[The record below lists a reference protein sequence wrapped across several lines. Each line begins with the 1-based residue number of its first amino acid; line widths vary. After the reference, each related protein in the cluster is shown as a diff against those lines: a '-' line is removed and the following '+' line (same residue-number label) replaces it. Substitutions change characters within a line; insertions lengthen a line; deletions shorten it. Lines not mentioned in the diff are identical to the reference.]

1 MQAYITK
8 RLLLFI
14 PTVLLITLMIFALLR
29 VLPGDPALEL
39 LAGDEGDG
47 QFTQEQLDA
56 LRARLGTDRH
66 IVVQYA
72 DWMWGMLRLDF
83 GTSMFTDAAIS
94 EDLVKK
100 LPITLELTILAVLLA
115 NIVAVPLGVISALK
129 QDTLGDYVSRIITL
143 AGISVPNFWVAILL
157 IIFLLLWTGWLPP
170 LGYENLWEDPWI
182 NLQQLFFPA
191 IALGFSNMAFIGRV
205 TRSTMLEVL
214 RDDYIRTARAKGL
227 SERLVLSRH
236 ALRNALLPVVT
247 TSGYE
252 FGRLLAGTVIIET
265 IFLIPGMGRYL
276 IDAVFHRDY
285 TAIQGM
291 MVVIAVSVLTVN
303 VILDLAYAWLD
314 PRIRFT

>member
-1 MQAYITK
+1 
-8 RLLLFI
+8 
-14 PTVLLITLMIFALLR
+14 
-29 VLPGDPALEL
+29 
-39 LAGDEGDG
+39 
-47 QFTQEQLDA
+47 
-56 LRARLGTDRH
+56 
-66 IVVQYA
+66 
-72 DWMWGMLRLDF
+72 
-83 GTSMFTDAAIS
+83 
-94 EDLVKK
+94 
-100 LPITLELTILAVLLA
+100 
-115 NIVAVPLGVISALK
+115 
-129 QDTLGDYVSRIITL
+129 
-143 AGISVPNFWVAILL
+143 
-157 IIFLLLWTGWLPP
+157 
-170 LGYENLWEDPWI
+170 
-182 NLQQLFFPA
+182 
-191 IALGFSNMAFIGRV
+191 MAFIGRV
-205 TRSTMLEVL
+205 TRSAMLEVL

>member
-14 PTVLLITLMIFALLR
+14 PTVLLITLMVFALLR

-143 AGISVPNFWVAILL
+143 AGISVPNFWVAILM

-170 LGYENLWEDPWI
+170 LGYENLWEDPWT

-205 TRSTMLEVL
+205 TRSAMLEVL

-303 VILDLAYAWLD
+303 VILDLTYAWLD

>member
-14 PTVLLITLMIFALLR
+14 PTVLVITLMVFALLR

-143 AGISVPNFWVAILL
+143 AGISVPNFWVAILM

-170 LGYENLWEDPWI
+170 LGYENLWEDPWT

-205 TRSTMLEVL
+205 TRSAMLEVL